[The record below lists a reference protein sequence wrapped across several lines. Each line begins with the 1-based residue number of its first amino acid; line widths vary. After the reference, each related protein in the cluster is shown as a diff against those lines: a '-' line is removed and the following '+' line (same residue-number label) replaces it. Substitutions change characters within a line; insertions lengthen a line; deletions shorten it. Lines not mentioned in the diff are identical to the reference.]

1 MDESAMSERSKSWWI
16 RLQLAVPAA
25 AEGGQTVT
33 EYAVV
38 LAVLLVALGGIVFAL
53 ETQIE
58 TFMAQVGGKIAA
70 ILS

>member
-1 MDESAMSERSKSWWI
+1 MAKRSKSWCI
-16 RLQLAVPAA
+16 RLQLASSAA
-25 AEGGQTVT
+25 AEAGQTVT

-58 TFMAQVGGKIAA
+58 TFMAQVGDKIAA